1 MKFCFIKKNK
11 ITKDTSNKSK
21 LTIKILDDHY
31 LLDTL
36 KKIIHNFEKWNFKTM
51 KIQNMFQNFNFSRVL
66 YHILYVQCNVHD
78 V

>member
-1 MKFCFIKKNK
+1 VKFCFIKKNK

-36 KKIIHNFEKWNFKTM
+36 KKTFIIFK
-51 KIQNMFQNFNFSRVL
+51 SG
-66 YHILYVQCNVHD
+66 ILKL
-78 V
+78 